1 MLKSAI
7 MFLAFLAMIN
17 CSISQEGYPRKIV
30 IDRDT
35 VCAITFPQVDSV
47 NKTFVDLDE
56 CNELKD
62 SLYSQINTYGKL
74 VEGQKQIIIS
84 QGKEIDIQKN
94 IVIEKDNIIA
104 SDEKLL
110 KKQNR
115 QVQWLKIQ
123 RAILS
128 VAVLT
133 LGVTVI
139 VLNR

>member
-1 MLKSAI
+1 
-7 MFLAFLAMIN
+7 MIN

-62 SLYSQINTYGKL
+62 SLYSQIDTYGKL
-74 VEGQKQIIIS
+74 VEGQKQVIIS
-84 QGKEIDIQKN
+84 QEKEIDIQKN
-94 IVIEKDNIIA
+94 IVSEKDNIIA

-139 VLNR
+139 ILNR

>member
-1 MLKSAI
+1 MTK
-7 MFLAFLAMIN
+7 F
-17 CSISQEGYPRKIV
+17 CISQEGYPRKIV

-62 SLYSQINTYGKL
+62 SLNSQINNYETL
-74 VEGQKQIIIS
+74 VEGQEKVIKS
-84 QGKEIDIQKN
+84 QDKEIAIQKN

-115 QVQWLKIQ
+115 RIGWLKVQ
-123 RAILS
+123 RTILAITTLALS
-128 VAVLT
+128 V
-133 LGVTVI
+133 I
-139 VLNR
+139 IISQK